1 MKRKEKK
8 AAGGG
13 RARRAGRHS
22 TVSRRTAE
30 TTIELRLNV
39 DGRGRTKI
47 ETPIPFFS
55 HMLDAFCRFANLD
68 LDLTA
73 TGDIAIDQ
81 HHTIEDVGLALGQAL
96 REALGERRGIRRAAS
111 ASVPMDDALGFCA
124 VDLSGRPFAVFDA
137 KFGKERQGEL
147 ELDLLPEF
155 FRALANGSRAN
166 WHLRIAY
173 GENEHHKV
181 EALFKSAGS
190 ALGQAVA
197 RDAARAGAVPST
209 KGVLE

>member
-1 MKRKEKK
+1 M
-8 AAGGG
+8 
-13 RARRAGRHS
+13 
-22 TVSRRTAE
+22 VSRKTGE
-30 TTIELRLNV
+30 TTVELRLKV
-39 DGRGRTKI
+39 DGSGQTKI

-55 HMLDAFCRFANLD
+55 HMLDAFCRFGNLD
-68 LDLTA
+68 LDLKA
-73 TGDIAIDQ
+73 TGDVQVDQ
-81 HHTIEDVGLALGQAL
+81 HHTVEDVALALGQAL

-124 VDLSGRPFAVFDA
+124 VDLSGRPFSVFDA

-155 FRALANGSRAN
+155 FRSLANASRAN
-166 WHLRIAY
+166 WHLRVIY

-190 ALGQAVA
+190 ALGLAVA
-197 RDAARAGAVPST
+197 RDAAREGSVPST
-209 KGVLE
+209 KGILE

>member
-1 MKRKEKK
+1 MKKPQ
-8 AAGGG
+8 
-13 RARRAGRHS
+13 RAGEGGKGREAE
-22 TVSRRTAE
+22 VSRHTAE
-30 TTIELRLNV
+30 TKVDLRLNV
-39 DGRGRTKI
+39 DGSGVTKI

-73 TGDIAIDQ
+73 TGDVAIDQ

-124 VDLSGRPFAVFDA
+124 VDLSGRPFSVFDA
-137 KFGKERQGEL
+137 RFTKERQGEL

-190 ALGQAVA
+190 ALGQAIA
-197 RDAARAGAVPST
+197 RDPARGQSVPST

>member
-13 RARRAGRHS
+13 RTRRAGRHS

-39 DGRGRTKI
+39 DGSGRTKI

-81 HHTIEDVGLALGQAL
+81 HHSIEDVGLALGQAL
-96 REALGERRGIRRAAS
+96 REALGERRGIRRAA
-111 ASVPMDDALGFCA
+111 G
-124 VDLSGRPFAVFDA
+124 
-137 KFGKERQGEL
+137 
-147 ELDLLPEF
+147 
-155 FRALANGSRAN
+155 
-166 WHLRIAY
+166 
-173 GENEHHKV
+173 
-181 EALFKSAGS
+181 
-190 ALGQAVA
+190 
-197 RDAARAGAVPST
+197 
-209 KGVLE
+209 